1 MPVEKRLFTE
11 SALINAEAELEAIM
25 GEARERRD
33 RSFG

>member
-1 MPVEKRLFTE
+1 MPVEKRLFTA
-11 SALINAEAELEAIM
+11 SAVINAEAELEAVT